1 MRGAFRA
8 AGREGAMTRHDD
20 YPGWEE
26 ALAKLEPVADRL
38 GKQLREPNDPQS
50 RQELYRMMMSAL
62 VGGYAGLVNNDP
74 DYPEWVPM
82 LSSALNFAAPVPDF
96 VYTYAPIRGE
106 GIYRITGHRGTSLF
120 AVLTVSET
128 YFTRTD
134 SPKPGLANY
143 DIDELTIGEDGRFEV
158 LLSAERP
165 TDHSGDWW
173 YLDPA
178 ATNLAVRHAMYDW
191 RNEVDPRMTIERLDV
206 PAIQPPTSAET
217 LSERLQEVASWVEY
231 SIQHWLVHLA
241 DSREK
246 GIVNRFEIHDY
257 SGFTGSS
264 WPQTY
269 MEGLFEIEEDEA
281 LIIETE
287 IPEKVRYWSFMLADD
302 LFATI
307 DWTNRQSSLN
317 AHQARLDAD
326 GCFRG
331 VIAIRDPGVPNWLDT
346 GGHRTGAV
354 QGRWNQASSAPH
366 PSMKRI
372 RLSDLRNHLPKD
384 TPLVGPEER
393 DRVLRERRLGAQM
406 RRKW

>member
-1 MRGAFRA
+1 M
-8 AGREGAMTRHDD
+8 MTGDR

-26 ALAKLEPVADRL
+26 TLSRLQPVAKRL
-38 GKQLREPNDPQS
+38 AEKLRDPDDEQA
-50 RQELYRMMMSAL
+50 RQELYKMMMSAV
-62 VGGYAGLVNNDP
+62 VGGYVGLVYNDP

-82 LSSALNFAAPVPDF
+82 LSNALNFAAPVPDF

-106 GIYRITGHRGTSLF
+106 GTYRVAGHRGTSLF

-134 SPKPGLANY
+134 TPKPGLENY
-143 DIDELTIGEDGRFEV
+143 DLDELTIGDDGRFEV
-158 LLSAERP
+158 ILSPERP
-165 TDHSGDWW
+165 SGYEGDWW

-191 RNEVDPRMTIERLDV
+191 LNEVDPRMSIERLDV
-206 PAIQPPTSAET
+206 PAIRPPTSAEE
-217 LSERLQEVASWVEY
+217 LSARMQEVDSWVEY

-241 DSREK
+241 ATREK
-246 GIVNRFEIHDY
+246 GIVNRFEVHDY

-269 MEGLFEIEEDEA
+269 LEGLFEIEEDEA

-287 IPEKVRYWSFMLADD
+287 IPEQVRYWSFLVADD

-317 AHQARLDAD
+317 GHQARLDSD
-326 GCFRG
+326 GRFRG
-331 VIAIRDPGVPNWLDT
+331 VVAARDPGVPNWLDT
-346 GGHRTGAV
+346 GGCLSGAL

-366 PSMKRI
+366 PSITRV
-372 RLSDLRNHLPKD
+372 RLADLRNHLPAD
-384 TPLVGPEER
+384 TPVTGPEER
-393 DRVLRERRLGAQM
+393 DRALRERRMGAHM

>member
-1 MRGAFRA
+1 
-8 AGREGAMTRHDD
+8 MTTHAPL
-20 YPGWEE
+20 PGWEDT
-26 ALAKLEPVADRL
+26 LARLAPVAKRL
-38 GKQLREPNDPQS
+38 VDQMRDPGDEQA
-50 RQELYRMMMSAL
+50 RQELYKMMMSAIT
-62 VGGYAGLVNNDP
+62 GGFVGLVYNDP

-106 GIYRITGHRGTSLF
+106 GQYRITGHRGTSLF

-134 SPKPGLANY
+134 TPKPGLENY
-143 DIDELTIGEDGRFEV
+143 DLDELTIGDDGRFDV
-158 LLSAERP
+158 LMSAERP
-165 TDHSGDWW
+165 AGYAGDWW

-191 RNEVDPRMTIERLDV
+191 VREVDPRMTIERLDV
-206 PAIQPPTSAET
+206 PAARPPTSAEE
-217 LSERLQEVASWVEY
+217 LSERMQEVAQWVEY

-241 DSREK
+241 ATREK
-246 GIVNRFEIHDY
+246 GIVNRFEIQDY

-287 IPEKVRYWSFMLADD
+287 IPKQVRYWSFMIADD

-317 AHQARLDAD
+317 GYQARLDSD
-326 GCFRG
+326 GRFRG
-331 VIAIRDPGVPNWLDT
+331 VVAARDPGVPNWLDT
-346 GGHRTGAV
+346 GGVLSGAL

-366 PSMKRI
+366 PSIKRV
-372 RLSDLRNHLPKD
+372 RLAELRDHLPPD
-384 TPLVGPEER
+384 TPVTTPEER
-393 DRVLRERRLGAQM
+393 DSALRERRLGAQM